1 VSDLDTKNGRPV
13 LAQTLYRPGGL
24 PEMQAQTRTAME
36 APERTRKPVQRASLT
51 ADQRLVRRTTDQEP
65 TTNVPRRTQEQPQS
79 RRTTSS
85 YQQQQQRTIDTHAD
99 VEVAPSVRRLRDEK
113 VQPTRK
119 LPPQPS
125 GQGHGKALTLG
136 IGLTVLALWLAWV
149 ATTAGA
155 SFWVT
160 HVTDP
165 GIYGSMHGNIVTG
178 VFGGGDSQEHP
189 TKLIAFNNDGHVE
202 ILKLTAGNPQK
213 TQLIAGPD
221 LVASGFPDPTNAEI
235 HLQVDKQ
242 KVTVTVYGSTFIL
255 PFQRYFSQPLTF
267 MSDGKGNLKAQTGGQ

>member
-1 VSDLDTKNGRPV
+1 VSDRDILEAMQKSGSQLRYRPV
-13 LAQTLYRPGGL
+13 GNG
-24 PEMQAQTRTAME
+24 QAQADVATL
-36 APERTRKPVQRASLT
+36 TRKPVQRTNRTSG
-51 ADQRLVRRTTDQEP
+51 QPLVRRTIDYADAEP

-79 RRTTSS
+79 RRTTSA
-85 YQQQQQRTIDTHAD
+85 YQQQQRRTIDTNTD

-119 LPPQPS
+119 LPPQNT
-125 GQGHGKALTLG
+125 QGHGKALAFG
-136 IGLTVLALWLAWV
+136 VGLTILALWLAWV

-155 SFWVT
+155 SLWVT

-165 GIYGSMHGNIVTG
+165 GTYGPTHGNMVSG

-213 TQLIAGPD
+213 TQLIAGPN
-221 LVASGFPDPTNAEI
+221 LVALDFPDPLNAVVE
-235 HLQVDKQ
+235 LQVDTHNT
-242 KVTVTVYGSTFIL
+242 VTVTVYSSTFVF
-255 PFQRYFSQPLTF
+255 PFTRYSSQPLVF
-267 MSDGKGNLKAQTGGQ
+267 LNDGKGNLKLQTGGQ